1 MVKRAL
7 CIVYCLS
14 IFMYFCLMFKSS
26 NLSSL
31 MGCCALGICLS
42 VVFGAFGSHALTRV
56 LSPGKL
62 EVFNK
67 ANHYLAIQSLGI
79 LILLALKST
88 KKYIISL
95 AAIYILLAGMCLF
108 CLALYLVSFSELEG
122 MQGLR
127 VFGIVAPF
135 GGTGMVLGWALA
147 AAGFFKTKTYE

>member
-1 MVKRAL
+1 
-7 CIVYCLS
+7 
-14 IFMYFCLMFKSS
+14 
-26 NLSSL
+26 

-88 KKYIISL
+88 TKYAISS

-108 CLALYLVSFSELEG
+108 CAALYLVSFSELEG

-135 GGTGMVLGWALA
+135 GGTAMVLGWALA
-147 AAGFFKTKTYE
+147 ATGFFRTKNL